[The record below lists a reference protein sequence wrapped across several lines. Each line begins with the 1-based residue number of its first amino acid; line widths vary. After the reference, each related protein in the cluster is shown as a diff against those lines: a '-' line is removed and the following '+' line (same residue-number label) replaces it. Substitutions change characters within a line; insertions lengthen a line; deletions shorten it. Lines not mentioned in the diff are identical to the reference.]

1 MNGDGRNLNRVP
13 LRWEDVPSGG
23 TVARVPLHVV
33 ELDTTVGPVR
43 LGVRD
48 TPGGLGS
55 GEVAVHLHGLA
66 ASSTHWTDLT
76 HLLTSRARSVA
87 VDMPGF
93 GWSEPPTGFDYR
105 RRSHADVVIALLE
118 SLGTGAVHLFGN
130 SFGGAV
136 AIELAARRP
145 DLVRSLTLVSPAVP
159 DFRPDPRRVSDRRML
174 FTSVPVI
181 GRRLRRQLAATP
193 ASERAE
199 KLIRLCVSD
208 SSVLS
213 PDRVDDVVRELEDRA
228 ALPWAAT
235 ALATTTRELVRS
247 WMVRPSASLWTLLHR
262 VQAPALVVW
271 GTDDRLVSVRKA
283 PRTARQLRRGR
294 LLVLPRTG
302 HVAQMERPRLLA
314 AAALGMIEEIAA
326 GRW

>member
-1 MNGDGRNLNRVP
+1 M
-13 LRWEDVPSGG
+13 RWEDVPSAVEA
-23 TVARVPLHVV
+23 VAPAPLRTV
-33 ELDTTVGPVR
+33 ELDTTVGPVH
-43 LGVRD
+43 LGIRD
-48 TPGGLGS
+48 TAGDS
-55 GEVAVHLHGLA
+55 GADAVAVHLHGLA

-76 HLLTSRARSVA
+76 RMLTSRTRSIA
-87 VDMPGF
+87 VDLPGF
-93 GWSEPPTGFDYR
+93 GWSEPPNGFDYR

-118 SLGTGAVHLFGN
+118 SLGVGAVHLFGN

-136 AIELAARRP
+136 AIEVAARRP

-159 DFRPDPRRVSDRRML
+159 DLRPDPRRVSDRRML
-174 FTSVPVI
+174 FTSVPVL
-181 GRRLRRQLAATP
+181 GRRMRRQLAA
-193 ASERAE
+193 ASARERAD

-208 SSVLS
+208 SSLLS
-213 PDRVDDVVRELEDRA
+213 PDRVGDVVRELEDRA

-247 WMVRPSASLWTLLHR
+247 WMVRPSESLWSLLHQ

-314 AAALGMIEEIAA
+314 AAALGMVDEVAA